1 MNTDSDLWQG
11 TAAPP
16 SEPIST
22 EEHLTDLG
30 NAMRLRRIHGKDLRY
45 VCAEDAWYIW
55 SPSGV
60 WRRDDD
66 GEVTRRA
73 IRSIRDGHREALEEP
88 DKDIRTAK
96 VKHFLKSEAE
106 PAILRSIRLARSLR
120 DIAARPA
127 DFNADPYTLN
137 TPSGTVDL
145 RGGTLRPH
153 DRLALCTRQTSAP
166 FDPAATCPR
175 WERFLEEVFP
185 GDGQTVEFVRL
196 ALGYALTGDTREHA
210 AFFPFGLG
218 ANGKSVLLETIRFV
232 LGSYA
237 ATAEASTFLAK
248 RDEDGGVRNDLARL
262 TGVRFVT
269 AIESEEGARLAEGF
283 LKSITGGD
291 TVTARFLFKEF
302 FEFRPQF
309 KVWLAT
315 NHKPMVRGT
324 DDGIWRRIRLIPFQ
338 QRFEGE
344 KQDRDLTHTLR
355 AEAPGILAWL
365 VRACLDWQERG
376 LGTPPAV
383 AAATKEY
390 REDQDLIGRFLAE
403 RCDVGPHEFDTAKRI
418 YENFRRWCEEQGE
431 KAWSQKA
438 VGMRLQER
446 GFVAERTAR
455 ERTWRGVAVSV
466 VAE

>member
-1 MNTDSDLWQG
+1 MTVEHDVWEGVEASADVD
-11 TAAPP
+11 P
-16 SEPIST
+16 ST

-30 NAMRLRRIHGKDLRY
+30 NAMRLRRLHGDDIRY
-45 VCAEDAWYIW
+45 VSAEDKWYVW
-55 SPSGV
+55 SDTGI

-66 GEVTRRA
+66 GEITRRA
-73 IRSIRDGHREALEEP
+73 IQTVRDGHRDAILED
-88 DKDIRTAK
+88 DKEIREAK

-106 PAILRSIRLARSLR
+106 PAIARAIRLARSLSG
-120 DIAARPA
+120 ISSRPS

-137 TPSGTVDL
+137 TLSGTVDL
-145 RGGTLRPH
+145 RSGSMRPH
-153 DRLALCTRQTSAP
+153 DRLALCTRQTSSP
-166 FDPAATCPR
+166 FDLNACCPR
-175 WERFLEEVFP
+175 WEQFLAEVFP
-185 GDGQTVEFVRL
+185 GDSETVEFVRL

-218 ANGKSVLLETIRFV
+218 ANGKSVLLETIRHV

-324 DDGIWRRIRLIPFQ
+324 DDGIWRRIRLIPFEQ
-338 QRFEGE
+338 KFEGDR
-344 KQDRDLTHTLR
+344 QDRDLSDALR

-365 VRACLDWQERG
+365 VRACIDWQERG

-383 AAATKEY
+383 ASATREY
-390 REDQDLIGRFLAE
+390 REDQDLLGRFLAE
-403 RCDVGPHEFDTAKRI
+403 RCDVGPTEYDTAKRI

-431 KAWSQKA
+431 KSWSQKA
-438 VGMRLQER
+438 VGMRMQER
-446 GFVAERTAR
+446 GFVAERTMR

-466 VAE
+466 LAE